1 MTTESAPPVS
11 LMDDEDP
18 RPPVWV
24 GHIGPHIVDNLDEAL
39 EFYVKLGM
47 RVVAEMPH
55 MAVLELRGGT
65 HLIVQAGEPA
75 TGGSASFD
83 LMVDDLDATHD
94 QLTALGLDPTTI
106 SRGRIHDAF
115 TVTDPTGWIVTFNSS
130 HVSGPV

>member
-1 MTTESAPPVS
+1 MTSN
-11 LMDDEDP
+11 DKDP

-24 GHIGPHIVDNLDEAL
+24 GHIGPHAVDDLDAAL
-39 EFYVKLGM
+39 DFYVKLGM
-47 RVVAEMPH
+47 RVVAEMPR

-65 HLIVQAGEPA
+65 HLIVQAEEGA
-75 TGGSASFD
+75 HGGSAPFD

-94 QLTALGLDPTTI
+94 QLTTLGLEPTGI

-115 TVTDPTGWIVTFNSS
+115 TVTDPAGWIVTFNSS

>member
-1 MTTESAPPVS
+1 MTTS
-11 LMDDEDP
+11 DDDP

-24 GHIGPHIVDNLDEAL
+24 GHIGPHVVDDLDASL
-39 EFYVKLGM
+39 EFYAKLGM
-47 RVVAEMPH
+47 RVVAQMAS

-65 HLIVQAGEPA
+65 HLIVQVGDVTP
-75 TGGSASFD
+75 GGSAPFD

-94 QLTALGLDPTTI
+94 QFTELGLDPTAI

-115 TVTDPTGWIVTFNSS
+115 AVTDPAGWIVTFNSS